1 MKTIEVKAKSSI
13 PGERFNSQT
22 HGSCPRVVRL
32 DENFGHEQISSYL
45 EGGCLTIDV
54 LRVNFV

>member
-1 MKTIEVKAKSSI
+1 MVRAQSPI

-22 HGSCPRVVRL
+22 HGTCPRAL
-32 DENFGHEQISSYL
+32 TLKEGFGSEQISSYL

-54 LRVNFV
+54 HRVNFV